1 MKRAEALDA
10 LSQRLVEEDL
20 REIAFLLDA
29 HSAITDRASRREIAR
44 ELLEYCYAK
53 NKLPELA
60 RNCKA
65 KEPAV
70 DWDNLLLTAEP
81 APLSSPTTPAAPTTP
96 PPAPPLNV
104 PVIGIWNVTTMFGFV
119 GTTAYYPTGAFQ
131 VNSPQG
137 QANGQWGFNP
147 AIGLLQY
154 QGWMNGMPIAGA
166 LSIQQWLPNGFVA
179 LGADG
184 LMYTFIRAG

>member
-10 LSQRLVEEDL
+10 LSKHLIEEDL
-20 REIAFLLDA
+20 REIAFFLDA

-44 ELLEYCYAK
+44 ELLEYCDAK
-53 NKLPELA
+53 NKLNALA
-60 RNCKA
+60 DQCHI

-70 DWDNLLLTAEP
+70 DWKHLLLTVEP
-81 APLSSPTTPAAPTTP
+81 DPPPTPTSP
-96 PPAPPLNV
+96 PPAPPPNV
-104 PVIGIWNVTTMFGFV
+104 AVIGVWNVTTMFGFV
-119 GTTAYYPTGAFQ
+119 GTTAYYPNGAFQ
-131 VNSPQG
+131 ATSPQG

-154 QGWMNGMPIAGA
+154 QGWLNGMPIAGA
-166 LSIQQWLPNGFVA
+166 FSIQQWLPNGFVA

-184 LMYTFIRAG
+184 LMYTFMRIG